1 MKKLAILGLTIAAI
15 AIPRTNILAEQ
26 SMTAADGAL
35 AELERVS
42 LAVEALAR
50 RINPAV
56 VEIEVVGYGLVENK
70 TRGKNGVLARKV
82 TGGSGVIVDPDGYIV
97 TNAHVVEGAEE
108 IRVGLTPSE
117 EELAAQE
124 SIVKTMGTMV
134 PAELVGVDTETDIAV
149 LRIKGE
155 DLPYLQLADSRSV
168 KAGRIVFAFG
178 SPLGLENSVS
188 MGVVSAV
195 ARQIKADSPMIYIQ
209 TDAAINPGNSG
220 GPLVDLSGQVVG
232 INTMIIS
239 KSGGSEG
246 IGMAA
251 PSHIVSTVYKQI
263 RQNGRMRRGMIAVN
277 SQTITP
283 DLATGLSLPVEHGVI
298 LGDVFPRGPAAV
310 AGLRVGDI
318 ILSLDDSRVEN
329 ARQFDV
335 NLYLKEIGSQ
345 VGIEYLRDGKRGTA
359 RVDVIERSEG
369 KGPFAQ
375 MTTLQE
381 SIVPELA
388 VVAFE
393 LDEEIRKVLPSL
405 RSTTGVV
412 VAAETPGTGMA
423 SGDLRTA
430 DVIYAINGK
439 RVGSV
444 KELRKAL
451 APFEPGDPLVIQV
464 ERQGRLRYV
473 TTTPR

>member
-1 MKKLAILGLTIAAI
+1 
-15 AIPRTNILAEQ
+15 
-26 SMTAADGAL
+26 
-35 AELERVS
+35 
-42 LAVEALAR
+42 
-50 RINPAV
+50 
-56 VEIEVVGYGLVENK
+56 
-70 TRGKNGVLARKV
+70 
-82 TGGSGVIVDPDGYIV
+82 
-97 TNAHVVEGAEE
+97 VEGAEE
-108 IRVGLTPSE
+108 IRVGLTPSK
-117 EELAAQE
+117 EELAGQA
-124 SIVKTMGTMV
+124 SIVKAMGTML
-134 PAELVGVDTETDIAV
+134 PAELVGIDSETDIAV
-149 LRIKGE
+149 LRIAGSN
-155 DLPYLQLADSRSV
+155 LPYLQLADSRSV
-168 KAGRIVFAFG
+168 EAGRIVFAFG

-195 ARQIKADSPMIYIQ
+195 ARQISADSPMIYIQ

-220 GPLVDLSGQVVG
+220 GPLVDLRGEVVG

-251 PSHIVSTVYKQI
+251 PSHIVRTVYKQI

-283 DLATGLSLPVEHGVI
+283 DLAEGLDLPVQHGVI
-298 LGDVFPRGPAAV
+298 LGDVFPGGPAAA

-318 ILSLDDSRVEN
+318 VVRLDQRRMEN

-345 VGIEYLRDGKRGTA
+345 VEIEYLRDGEEGTA
-359 RVDVIERSEG
+359 RVDVMERSEG

-375 MTTLQE
+375 MTTLHE
-381 SIVPELA
+381 SIVPKLA

-393 LDEEIRKVLPSL
+393 LDEEIRKVLPAL

-412 VAAETPGTGMA
+412 VAAETPGTGLA

-430 DVIYAINGK
+430 DVIYAVNGK
-439 RVGSV
+439 RIASV
-444 KELRKAL
+444 TELRDAL
-451 APFEPGDPLVIQV
+451 KPYSPGDALIIQV

>member
-1 MKKLAILGLTIAAI
+1 
-15 AIPRTNILAEQ
+15 
-26 SMTAADGAL
+26 
-35 AELERVS
+35 
-42 LAVEALAR
+42 
-50 RINPAV
+50 
-56 VEIEVVGYGLVENK
+56 
-70 TRGKNGVLARKV
+70 
-82 TGGSGVIVDPDGYIV
+82 
-97 TNAHVVEGAEE
+97 
-108 IRVGLTPSE
+108 
-117 EELAAQE
+117 
-124 SIVKTMGTMV
+124 
-134 PAELVGVDTETDIAV
+134 
-149 LRIKGE
+149 
-155 DLPYLQLADSRSV
+155 
-168 KAGRIVFAFG
+168 
-178 SPLGLENSVS
+178 
-188 MGVVSAV
+188 
-195 ARQIKADSPMIYIQ
+195 
-209 TDAAINPGNSG
+209 
-220 GPLVDLSGQVVG
+220 
-232 INTMIIS
+232 
-239 KSGGSEG
+239 
-246 IGMAA
+246 
-251 PSHIVSTVYKQI
+251 
-263 RQNGRMRRGMIAVN
+263 MIAVN

-283 DLATGLSLPVEHGVI
+283 DMSRGLSLPIEHGVI
-298 LGDVFPRGPAAV
+298 LGDVFPGGPAAA

-318 ILSLDDSRVEN
+318 IVSLDQTRVEN

-345 VGIEYLRDGKRGTA
+345 VAIEYLRDGKRDTV

-405 RSTTGVV
+405 RSAKGVV

-451 APFEPGDPLVIQV
+451 VPYEPGDSLVIQV

>member
-1 MKKLAILGLTIAAI
+1 VLHIA
-15 AIPRTNILAEQ
+15 
-26 SMTAADGAL
+26 
-35 AELERVS
+35 
-42 LAVEALAR
+42 
-50 RINPAV
+50 
-56 VEIEVVGYGLVENK
+56 
-70 TRGKNGVLARKV
+70 
-82 TGGSGVIVDPDGYIV
+82 GS
-97 TNAHVVEGAEE
+97 N
-108 IRVGLTPSE
+108 
-117 EELAAQE
+117 
-124 SIVKTMGTMV
+124 
-134 PAELVGVDTETDIAV
+134 
-149 LRIKGE
+149 
-155 DLPYLQLADSRSV
+155 LPYLQLADSRSV
-168 KAGRIVFAFG
+168 EAGRIVFAFG

-195 ARQIKADSPMIYIQ
+195 ARQISADSPMIYIQ

-220 GPLVDLSGQVVG
+220 GPLVDLRGEVVG

-251 PSHIVSTVYKQI
+251 PSHIVRTVYQQI

-283 DLATGLSLPVEHGVI
+283 DLAEGLDLPVQHGVI
-298 LGDVFPRGPAAV
+298 LGDVFPGGPAAA

-318 ILSLDDSRVEN
+318 VVSLDRRRMEN

-345 VGIEYLRDGKRGTA
+345 VDIEYLRDGKRGAA
-359 RVDVIERSEG
+359 RVDVMERSEG

-375 MTTLQE
+375 MTTLHE
-381 SIVPELA
+381 SIVPKLA

-412 VAAETPGTGMA
+412 VAAETPGTGLA

-430 DVIYAINGK
+430 DVIYAVNGK
-439 RVGSV
+439 RIASV
-444 KELRKAL
+444 KELRDELK
-451 APFEPGDPLVIQV
+451 PYSPGDALIIQV

>member
-1 MKKLAILGLTIAAI
+1 MASLAAPWTNAVAQSAI
-15 AIPRTNILAEQ
+15 AG
-26 SMTAADGAL
+26 ADSAL
-35 AELERVS
+35 AELEQVS
-42 LAVEALAR
+42 VAIEALTR

-56 VEIEVVGYGLVENK
+56 VEIEVIGYGLVES
-70 TRGKNGVLARKV
+70 RAGSKNGVLARKI

-117 EELAAQE
+117 QELAAQA
-124 SIVKTMGTMV
+124 SIVKAMGRMV

-155 DLPYLQLADSRSV
+155 NLPYLQLADSRSV
-168 KAGRIVFAFG
+168 NPGRIVFAFG

-220 GPLVDLSGQVVG
+220 GPLVDLRGQVVG

-251 PSHIVSTVYKQI
+251 PSHIVSTVYRQI

-283 DLATGLSLPVEHGVI
+283 DLAKGLSLPVEQGVI
-298 LGDVFPRGPAAV
+298 LGDVFPRGPAAA

-318 ILSLDDSRVEN
+318 ILSLDDSQVEN

-345 VGIEYLRDGKRGTA
+345 VGIEYLRDGKRGST

-430 DVIYAINGK
+430 DVIYAINK
-439 RVGSV
+439 ERIGSV
-444 KELRKAL
+444 KELRKVLTAY
-451 APFEPGDPLVIQV
+451 EPGDSLVVQI